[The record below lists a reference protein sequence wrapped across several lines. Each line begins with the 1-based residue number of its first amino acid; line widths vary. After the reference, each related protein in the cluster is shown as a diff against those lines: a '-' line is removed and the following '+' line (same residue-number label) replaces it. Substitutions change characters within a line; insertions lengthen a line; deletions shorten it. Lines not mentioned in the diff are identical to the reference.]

1 MQYGYSF
8 MAITVRYFASLREKL
23 GRDQDTVEYE
33 DGISVTGAW
42 ARANA
47 GLPMPESM
55 MIAVNMHYVKEDIAL
70 SDGDEVAFFPPVT
83 GG

>member
-1 MQYGYSF
+1 MHYGNSF

-33 DGISVTGAW
+33 DGISAAGAW

-47 GLPMPESM
+47 GEPMPESM
-55 MIAVNMHYVKEDIAL
+55 MIAVNMNYVKGDIAL
-70 SDGDEVAFFPPVT
+70 ADGDEVAFFPAVT

>member
-1 MQYGYSF
+1 
-8 MAITVRYFASLREKL
+8 MAITVRYFASLRENL

-33 DGISVTGAW
+33 DGISVAGAW

-47 GLPMPESM
+47 GRPMPESM
-55 MIAVNMHYVKEDIAL
+55 MIAVNMSYVKDDVPL
-70 SDGDEVAFFPPVT
+70 SDGDEVAFFPAVT